1 MEDSTSFG
9 KFFNEKISITLEERK
24 EANLIIDHLRR
35 FPRITS
41 EFTYIVDLTC
51 NSIVYASKGLC
62 FLCNRTEEEL
72 TGRLYKFHR
81 DFFIPTDS
89 KKVEKLRIQGHK
101 LLSTNDKLLED
112 DFCLRFNF
120 HLVIDGH
127 ARLFHYNAV
136 PFMRTQDG
144 SLWMVLCTLAP
155 SSLKDTGYAT
165 LHINANR
172 QYFEFDFNFSK
183 WIEKEMP
190 VLTKIEK
197 EIISL
202 SAQGYTEID
211 MAAKINKSH
220 NTLKTYKRNIFRKLQ
235 VSNIAE
241 TIMFCLN
248 HNLI

>member
-9 KFFNEKISITLEERK
+9 KFFNEKISVTLEERK

-35 FPRITS
+35 FPHITS
-41 EFTYIVDLTC
+41 EYAYIVDLTC

-101 LLSTNDKLLED
+101 LLSSNDKLLED

-136 PFMRTQDG
+136 PFLRTQEG
-144 SLWMVLCTLAP
+144 NLWMLLCTLSP
-155 SSLKDTGYAT
+155 SSRKDTGYAT
-165 LHINANR
+165 LHIKGYK
-172 QYFEFDFNFSK
+172 QCLEFDFNFCK
-183 WIEKEMP
+183 LIEKEIP
-190 VLTKIEK
+190 SLTKIEK

-211 MAAKINKSH
+211 VAAKINKSH

-235 VSNIAE
+235 VSNITEAM
-241 TIMFCLN
+241 TFCLN
-248 HNLI
+248 YNLL